1 MIRSYLLPLSLL
13 AVMLVFAVWNGI
25 SVSNDTAQWQAEL
38 RIAAALA
45 AEEDWPAASA
55 TLEDSY
61 AAWTARQTWLHIVIR
76 HDAINNAEAMYRRA
90 MAFADTEEPSEFQ
103 AEIADLIAQLR
114 LVAEMERFH
123 LKNIL

>member
-25 SVSNDTAQWQAEL
+25 SVSNDTEQWQAEL